1 MPPFSEFSPEFV
13 EENGTVYLNNE
24 RVLITSS
31 RVFGILRKELF
42 DNISEERMRGFLLR
56 YGGNLR
62 KNDAQQIRKK
72 LLNEKSLDEILSQG
86 PVLHMMKGIYESSP
100 Y

>member
-31 RVFGILRKELF
+31 GVFGILRKELF

-56 YGGNLR
+56 YGGESKEKR
-62 KNDAQQIRKK
+62 RTTDSKK
-72 LLNEKSLDEILSQG
+72 TFK
-86 PVLHMMKGIYESSP
+86 
-100 Y
+100 